1 VSALAK
7 FLALP
12 LREQRDVAEATLSLA
27 VAQLLLLVPFRWLAP
42 LFGRLHPG
50 AASAL
55 AVLSADEI
63 SSAFAVRRA
72 ILRAGG
78 RLPWNSSCLVFAL
91 AAQMM
96 LRRRH
101 LPSALQLGVR
111 AGAATQLS
119 AHAWLKCGDIDVVG
133 VETAAEF
140 TPIAAF
146 RA

>member
-1 VSALAK
+1 VSALDK

-12 LREQRDVAEATLSLA
+12 LWEQRDVAEATLNLA
-27 VAQLLLLVPFRWLAP
+27 VARLLLLVPFRWLAP
-42 LFGRLHPG
+42 LFGGLYPG
-50 AASAL
+50 AARPL
-55 AVLSADEI
+55 AELSAGEN
-63 SSAFAVRRA
+63 STAFAVRRA

-78 RLPWNSSCLVFAL
+78 RLPWHSSCLVRAL

-96 LRRRH
+96 LRRRR
-101 LPSALQLGVR
+101 LPSVLQLGVR
-111 AGAATQLS
+111 AGAATELS